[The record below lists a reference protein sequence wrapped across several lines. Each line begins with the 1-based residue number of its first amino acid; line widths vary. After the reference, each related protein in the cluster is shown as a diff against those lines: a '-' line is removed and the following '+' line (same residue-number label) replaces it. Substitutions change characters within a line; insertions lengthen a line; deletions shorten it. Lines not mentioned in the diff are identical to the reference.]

1 MDKERRILKLIRDI
15 KDPKLRAE
23 LRRDLMKLVKLKRLA
38 AEAEEKAFN
47 EMALKYGSKFKS
59 TTLH

>member
-1 MDKERRILKLIRDI
+1 MDKEKKVLKLIRNI
-15 KDPKLRAE
+15 KDPKLRME
-23 LRRDLMKLVKLKRLA
+23 LRKDLMKLVKLKRLA

-47 EMALKYGSKFKS
+47 EMASKYGNKFKS